1 LLKNKRAKV
10 FRRYPFTIILTK
22 RIEAA
27 IQPVE
32 IKFDPGSRTFGIALV
47 GEFKRGRVALYGA
60 NFKHRGLQIKASWF
74 VAFGVYVTDL

>member
-1 LLKNKRAKV
+1 M
-10 FRRYPFTIILTK
+10 ILTK

-32 IKFDPGSRTFGIALV
+32 IKFDPGSRIPGISLV
-47 GEFKRGRVALYGA
+47 GELYRGRVALFGV
-60 NFKHRGLQIKASWF
+60 NFKHRGIQIKASLF